1 MKINICIPVYNEEEN
16 LIDFIE
22 SINTYLENFKY
33 KSIHLNV
40 VFYND
45 GSSDNSLNI
54 LENSGHTILSELN
67 NNGLGYAIDRL
78 FEYSKNSNV
87 DGVIKLD
94 CDGQMD
100 VNEIDLFIEVIL
112 KNNYDLIQGNRF
124 LLSKDFKASGFK
136 KVGMKFF
143 SIILKFFGINIE
155 DTSNGFIYVSKKWLE
170 DYKIIGSYNAAQ
182 QIILDTKLRNLSF
195 SQINVTIK
203 NRSSG
208 NSFVGIKYPFNVL
221 GSLVL
226 LLIFRKTKYVI
237 TIPGVIF
244 LIFGVLLLLNDVY
257 LWLFGWEDKV
267 ISNNIVIFLIIL
279 GIQFIAIGI
288 VTNYLKRDRREKFLN
303 N

>member
-40 VFYND
+40 SFYND

-136 KVGMKFF
+136 
-143 SIILKFFGINIE
+143 S
-155 DTSNGFIYVSKKWLE
+155 
-170 DYKIIGSYNAAQ
+170 
-182 QIILDTKLRNLSF
+182 RNE
-195 SQINVTIK
+195 I
-203 NRSSG
+203 
-208 NSFVGIKYPFNVL
+208 
-221 GSLVL
+221 
-226 LLIFRKTKYVI
+226 
-237 TIPGVIF
+237 
-244 LIFGVLLLLNDVY
+244 
-257 LWLFGWEDKV
+257 
-267 ISNNIVIFLIIL
+267 
-279 GIQFIAIGI
+279 
-288 VTNYLKRDRREKFLN
+288 FLN
-303 N
+303 NFKIFWNKY